1 MRRPFSGL
9 LDPGAMVPTGPSAS
23 VDQDFA
29 PIQLS
34 VSGILQTL
42 LRGVGFLES
51 EFQTNRRSVIQGIRY
66 YCGDPAWARIVR
78 IELQF
83 PSGLVETLTPAG
95 DSDEWQIWR
104 PIGGQQ
110 RFKARL
116 VLSPTVN
123 PGAVPVIADPATV
136 LLEVFG

>member
-1 MRRPFSGL
+1 MVQPFRGL
-9 LDPGAMVPTGPSAS
+9 LDPSALVPTSPAAP
-23 VDQDFA
+23 VAPDLA

-42 LRGVGFLES
+42 LRGVGFLEG

-78 IELQF
+78 VELQF
-83 PSGLVETLTPAG
+83 PNGLVETLTPKG

-104 PIGGQQ
+104 PIDQQQ

-123 PGAVPVIADPATV
+123 PGAVPVIADPAAV
-136 LLEVFG
+136 LLEIFG